1 MNELGR
7 IIIADDEES
16 FLKSTAYLLRRE
28 GYHCDCAVDTGAAEE
43 MLGDNEYDL
52 IISDIKM
59 PGNAELEFVR
69 SLPII
74 AKGMP
79 VILVTA
85 YPSLATAI
93 ESVQLPVVSYM
104 VKPLDFGRLLDWVR
118 IAMQFSDTYEVMNAS
133 RKRLEDWH
141 GELNNLERFM
151 CRPSGDASEVSIS
164 DFLNLTLSNVAGA
177 LLDLKNLT
185 EAIGGLPSAQL
196 PQTSGAARRHQRGRR
211 RSGKDQTFL
220 QVQGPGPVAR
230 KTNHAS
236 LRGWRSIMAGRKSQL
251 SGSMTTSARTGC
263 LC

>member
-1 MNELGR
+1 MSELGR

-16 FLKSTAYLLRRE
+16 FLKSTAYLLRQE
-28 GYHCDCAVDTGAAEE
+28 GYHCDCAVDADAAEKA
-43 MLGDNEYDL
+43 LGANEYDL

-69 SLPII
+69 SLPLI

-93 ESVQLPVVSYM
+93 ESIQLPVVSYM

-118 IAMQFSDTYEVMNAS
+118 IAMRFSDTYEVVNAS
-133 RKRLEDWH
+133 SKRLEDWH
-141 GELNNLERFM
+141 EELTNLTRLM

-164 DFLNLTLSNVAGA
+164 AFLNLTLSNVTGA

-185 EAIGGLPSAQL
+185 EVIAGSQGETAACHLLNCPRPAALLEGIRETVAVLEKTKRSFKSKDLAQL
-196 PQTSGAARRHQRGRR
+196 RERLTTLAHE
-211 RSGKDQTFL
+211 
-220 QVQGPGPVAR
+220 
-230 KTNHAS
+230 
-236 LRGWRSIMAGRKSQL
+236 AGE
-251 SGSMTTSARTGC
+251 A
-263 LC
+263 